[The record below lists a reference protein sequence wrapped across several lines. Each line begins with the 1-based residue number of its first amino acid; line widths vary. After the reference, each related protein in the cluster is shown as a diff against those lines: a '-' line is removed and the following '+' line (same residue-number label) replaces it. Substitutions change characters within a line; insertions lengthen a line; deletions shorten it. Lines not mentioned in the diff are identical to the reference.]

1 MGTAVRDD
9 GPDLLSDV
17 LVSLRVRGRVFC
29 RSEFTAPW
37 SIAFPRGRFAHFH
50 VVQRGRCRLF
60 LGREERLLRS
70 GDIVVLPHGSGHT
83 LGDRPGLRSHP
94 LSALTPADGWGP
106 QAVIRHGGGGAVA
119 QLLCGGF
126 EFEGP
131 TDHPLLAQLPEVL
144 HVDSE
149 RGAGQMIEAT
159 LRLLDI
165 AAAGSPG
172 SDLLRTHLLAVAFV
186 QLLRSWAEDRRVGW
200 LHALRDRHMGQALR
214 LMHAA
219 PARRWSL
226 NTLARHVGLS
236 RSTFAARFSNEIGV
250 SPLAYLERWRLDLA
264 ASLLRRERVGLEE
277 LADRVGYASAPSFSR
292 AFRRRFAATPGE
304 YRKRHGRVQTPPPRA
319 RSTTVG

>member
-1 MGTAVRDD
+1 MCHDGAVGASVRDD

-17 LVSLRVRGRVFC
+17 LVALRVRGRVFC

-50 VVQRGRCRLF
+50 VVQRGRCRLVI
-60 LGREERLLRS
+60 GRDERLLRP

-83 LGDRPGLRSHP
+83 IGDRPGLQSRP
-94 LSALTPADGWGP
+94 LSTLVPADGWGP
-106 QAVIRHGGGGAVA
+106 NAVIRHGGGGAVA

-131 TDHPLLAQLPEVL
+131 TDHPVLAQLPEVL
-144 HVDSE
+144 HVDRE

-159 LRLLDI
+159 LRLLEV
-165 AAAGSPG
+165 AAAESSGG
-172 SDLLRTHLLAVAFV
+172 DLLRAHLLAVAFV
-186 QLLRSWAEDRRVGW
+186 QLLRCWAEERRVGW
-200 LHALRDRHMGQALR
+200 LHALRDPHIGQALR

-236 RSTFAARFSNEIGV
+236 RSTFAARFSEQIGV

-264 ASLLRRERVGLEE
+264 SNLLRSERIGLEE
-277 LADRVGYASAPSFSR
+277 VADRVGYASAPSFIR
-292 AFRRRFAATPGE
+292 AFRRRFGATPGE
-304 YRKRHGRVQTPPPRA
+304 YRRRTISEPLA
-319 RSTTVG
+319 TAM

>member
-1 MGTAVRDD
+1 
-9 GPDLLSDV
+9 
-17 LVSLRVRGRVFC
+17 
-29 RSEFTAPW
+29 
-37 SIAFPRGRFAHFH
+37 
-50 VVQRGRCRLF
+50 
-60 LGREERLLRS
+60 
-70 GDIVVLPHGSGHT
+70 
-83 LGDRPGLRSHP
+83 
-94 LSALTPADGWGP
+94 
-106 QAVIRHGGGGAVA
+106 
-119 QLLCGGF
+119 
-126 EFEGP
+126 
-131 TDHPLLAQLPEVL
+131 
-144 HVDSE
+144 
-149 RGAGQMIEAT
+149 
-159 LRLLDI
+159 
-165 AAAGSPG
+165 
-172 SDLLRTHLLAVAFV
+172 
-186 QLLRSWAEDRRVGW
+186 
-200 LHALRDRHMGQALR
+200 MGQALR